1 MAAPMVRLDGLV
13 NPYGPVLAAREAL
26 ATRDADHPAAASALE
41 EVTEAI
47 ARHIGLPRAWVRL
60 WSGTALG
67 PPAAKPVLRLPPA
80 GELPTLLADD
90 AATSIRLWRGEGFRP
105 DLDLES
111 VSELPSGAWAE
122 VAVPHDPSGA
132 LLPIQGAVRL
142 TRGAAMVVIDERLGG
157 YGPRSFVMLARE
169 YDTVVVAQSLA
180 GAAGLGQWD
189 RGWVVGSPRALAQLP
204 LTDASPW
211 TRGEVLAHLATLAD
225 WEAVEQQVRRVREE
239 RSRLFRMVRKFNLLT
254 PIPSWAGFLLCRV
267 ERGSAE
273 QVARLLDDRGVRIH
287 VPNVEG
293 TGEFIR
299 IGVGTPH
306 DTDRLREAL
315 VDVANAL

>member
-26 ATRDADHPAAASALE
+26 ATREAEHPASTSTLE
-41 EVTEAI
+41 EVSEAI
-47 ARHIGLPRAWVRL
+47 ARHIGMPRTWVRL
-60 WSGTALG
+60 WSGAVFG
-67 PPAAKPVLRLPPA
+67 PPAPMPILRLPPA
-80 GELPTLLADD
+80 GELPSLLAHEN
-90 AATSIRLWRGEGFRP
+90 ATAIPLWRGEGFRP
-105 DLDLES
+105 ELDLES
-111 VSELPSGAWAE
+111 VSELPSGVWAE
-122 VAVPHDPSGA
+122 VSVPHDPSGA
-132 LLPIQGAVRL
+132 LLSLQGAVRL
-142 TRGAAMVVIDERLGG
+142 ARGAVMTVIDERLGG
-157 YGPRSFVMLARE
+157 YGPRSFVTLARE
-169 YDTVVVAQSLA
+169 YDTVAVVQSLA

-189 RGWVVGSPRALAQLP
+189 RGWVVGSPKALAQLNSEA
-204 LTDASPW
+204 TSRW
-211 TRGEVLAHLATLAD
+211 TRGEALAYLATLAD

-273 QVARLLDDRGVRIH
+273 QVAGLLAERGVQIH

-293 TGEFIR
+293 MGEFIR
-299 IGVGTPH
+299 IGVGTPR